1 MSSFHFRFAARLQ
14 KKTSV
19 LIANGFSLVELLLYS
34 IISLMLIGAAGSIAV
49 SETTSSIKT
58 YVLVALRNQ
67 IASVTFLLEGEIGE
81 GESISVCTTA
91 TATACSVNTGTV
103 STPVNLSVP
112 YSLVITHPYAVTGAA
127 RSTATIS
134 YYGKTNDPNL
144 YRFGPP
150 FTTATTSVDPVSGK
164 LGYGSGALD
173 TGAASVETVASPN
186 TSLSSMSIN
195 EEEKHTLTY
204 SITITSGTTDRS
216 SAWASTLSATGLKVR
231 TRVFL
236 F

>member
-14 KKTSV
+14 KKKSA
-19 LIANGFSLVELLLYS
+19 LIANGFSLVEPLLYS
-34 IISLMLIGAAGSIAV
+34 AISLMLIGAAGSIAV

-91 TATACSVNTGTV
+91 CIVNTGTV

-112 YSLVITHPYAVTGAA
+112 YSLVITHPYADAVTGAA
-127 RSTATIS
+127 RRTATIS

-150 FTTATTSVDPVSGK
+150 FTTATTSVNPVSGN
-164 LGYGSGALD
+164 LGFGSGALN
-173 TGAASVETVASPN
+173 TGAASAETVASPN
-186 TSLSSMSIN
+186 TSLSSMSRDN
-195 EEEKHTLTY
+195 DERRTLTY

-216 SAWASTLSATGLKVR
+216 SVWASSLTSTGLKVR
-231 TRVFL
+231 TRVGF
-236 F
+236 

>member
-1 MSSFHFRFAARLQ
+1 MSFLHFRFASRLQ
-14 KKTSV
+14 KKASA

-34 IISLMLIGAAGSIAV
+34 AISLMLIGAAGSIAV

-67 IASVTFLLEGEIGE
+67 MASVTFLLEGEIGE
-81 GESISVCTTA
+81 GESITVCTA
-91 TATACSVNTGTV
+91 SCVVNTNT
-103 STPVNLSVP
+103 VP
-112 YSLVITHPYAVTGAA
+112 YSLVITHRYAVTGAA

-150 FTTATTSVDPVSGK
+150 FTTATTSVNPAVGN
-164 LGYGSGALD
+164 LGFGSGALD
-173 TGAASVETVASPN
+173 AGAASAETVASPN
-186 TSLSSMSIN
+186 TSLSSMSRN
-195 EEEKHTLTY
+195 NDDRRTLTY

-216 SAWASTLSATGLKVR
+216 SAWASSLTSTGLKAR
-231 TRVFL
+231 TRVGF
-236 F
+236 

>member
-1 MSSFHFRFAARLQ
+1 MSFLHFRFTSRLQ
-14 KKTSV
+14 KKTSA

-34 IISLMLIGAAGSIAV
+34 AISLMLIGAAGSIAV

-67 IASVTFLLEGEIGE
+67 MASVTFLLEGEIGE
-81 GESISVCTTA
+81 GESISVCTA
-91 TATACSVNTGTV
+91 ACIVNTGTV
-103 STPVNLSVP
+103 GTPVNLSVP

-127 RSTATIS
+127 RDTATIS

-150 FTTATTSVDPVSGK
+150 FTTATTSVNPADGN
-164 LGYGSGALD
+164 LGLGSGALN
-173 TGAASVETVASPN
+173 TGAASAETVASPN

-195 EEEKHTLTY
+195 SDERRTLTY
-204 SITITSGTTDRS
+204 SITIPSGTTDRS
-216 SAWASTLSATGLKVR
+216 SAWASSLTSTGLKVR
-231 TRVFL
+231 TRVGF
-236 F
+236 

>member
-1 MSSFHFRFAARLQ
+1 MSSLNFRFAARLQ
-14 KKTSV
+14 KKTSA

-34 IISLMLIGAAGSIAV
+34 IISLMLIGAAVSIAV
-49 SETTSSIKT
+49 SETISSIKT
-58 YVLVALRNQ
+58 YELVALRNQ

-81 GESISVCTTA
+81 GESITV
-91 TATACSVNTGTV
+91 CSVSCTV
-103 STPVNLSVP
+103 NIVTVGTPVNLSVP
-112 YSLVITHPYAVTGAA
+112 YSLFISHPYAVTGAA
-127 RSTATIS
+127 RRTATIS

>member
-1 MSSFHFRFAARLQ
+1 MSYLHFRFAARLQ
-14 KKTSV
+14 TKTSA

-34 IISLMLIGAAGSIAV
+34 AISLMLIGVAGSIAV

-81 GESISVCTTA
+81 GESISICTTA
-91 TATACSVNTGTV
+91 CIVNTGTI
-103 STPVNLSVP
+103 STPGNLSVP
-112 YSLVITHPYAVTGAA
+112 YSLVITHPYADAVTGAV

-150 FTTATTSVDPVSGK
+150 FTTATNSVDPVNGK

-173 TGAASVETVASPN
+173 TGVGVVSAETVASPN
-186 TSLSSMSIN
+186 TSLSSMSRDN
-195 EEEKHTLTY
+195 DERRTLTY

-216 SAWASTLSATGLKVR
+216 SAWASSLTSTGLKVR
-231 TRVFL
+231 TRVGF
-236 F
+236 

>member
-1 MSSFHFRFAARLQ
+1 MSSLNFRFAARLQ

-19 LIANGFSLVELLLYS
+19 LIAKGFSLVELLLYS
-34 IISLMLIGAAGSIAV
+34 IISLMLIGAAVSIAV
-49 SETTSSIKT
+49 SESISSIKT
-58 YVLVALRNQ
+58 YELVALRNQ

-81 GESISVCTTA
+81 GESISVCSA
-91 TATACSVNTGTV
+91 SCIVNTGTV
-103 STPVNLSVP
+103 GTPVNLSVP
-112 YSLVITHPYAVTGAA
+112 YSLVITHPYAVTGAG
-127 RSTATIS
+127 RNTATIS

-173 TGAASVETVASPN
+173 TGAASAETVASPN

>member
-1 MSSFHFRFAARLQ
+1 MSSLNFRFAARLQ
-14 KKTSV
+14 KKVSV

-91 TATACSVNTGTV
+91 CIVNTGTV

-112 YSLVITHPYAVTGAA
+112 YSLVITHPYADAVTGAA
-127 RSTATIS
+127 RRTATIS
-134 YYGKTNDPNL
+134 YYGKTNNDPNL

-150 FTTATTSVDPVSGK
+150 FTTATTSVNPVSGN
-164 LGYGSGALD
+164 LGFGSGALN
-173 TGAASVETVASPN
+173 TGAASAETVASPN
-186 TSLSSMSIN
+186 TSLSSMIIDDD
-195 EEEKHTLTY
+195 ERRTLTY

-216 SAWASTLSATGLKVR
+216 SAWASSLTSTGLKVR
-231 TRVFL
+231 TRVGF
-236 F
+236 

>member
-1 MSSFHFRFAARLQ
+1 MSYLHFRFAARLQ
-14 KKTSV
+14 TKTSA

-34 IISLMLIGAAGSIAV
+34 AISLMLIGVAGSIAV

-81 GESISVCTTA
+81 GESISICTTA
-91 TATACSVNTGTV
+91 CIVNTGTI

-112 YSLVITHPYAVTGAA
+112 YSLVITHPYAVTGAG

-150 FTTATTSVDPVSGK
+150 FTTATTSVDPVNGN
-164 LGYGSGALD
+164 LGFGSGALN
-173 TGAASVETVASPN
+173 TGAASAETVASPN
-186 TSLSSMSIN
+186 TSLSSMSRDN
-195 EEEKHTLTY
+195 DERRTLTY

-216 SAWASTLSATGLKVR
+216 SAWASSLTSTGLKVR
-231 TRVFL
+231 TRVGF
-236 F
+236 

>member
-14 KKTSV
+14 KKTSA

-34 IISLMLIGAAGSIAV
+34 AISLMLIGAAGSIAV

-91 TATACSVNTGTV
+91 CIVNTGTV

-112 YSLVITHPYAVTGAA
+112 YSLVITHPYADAVTGAA
-127 RSTATIS
+127 RRTATIS

-150 FTTATTSVDPVSGK
+150 FTTATTSVNPVSGN
-164 LGYGSGALD
+164 LGFGSGALN
-173 TGAASVETVASPN
+173 TGAASAETVASPN
-186 TSLSSMSIN
+186 TSLSSMSRDN
-195 EEEKHTLTY
+195 DERRTLTY

-216 SAWASTLSATGLKVR
+216 SAWASSLTSTGLKVR
-231 TRVFL
+231 TRVGF
-236 F
+236 

>member
-1 MSSFHFRFAARLQ
+1 MSFLHFRFASRLQ
-14 KKTSV
+14 KKASA

-34 IISLMLIGAAGSIAV
+34 AISLMLIVAAGSIAV

-67 IASVTFLLEGEIGE
+67 MASVTFLLEGEIGE

-91 TATACSVNTGTV
+91 CIVNTGTV
-103 STPVNLSVP
+103 GTPVNFSVP

-134 YYGKTNDPNL
+134 YYGKTDDSNL

-150 FTTATTSVDPVSGK
+150 FATATTSVNPSDGN
-164 LGYGSGALD
+164 LGLGSGALN
-173 TGAASVETVASPN
+173 TGAASAETVASPN
-186 TSLSSMSIN
+186 TSLSSMSRN
-195 EEEKHTLTY
+195 NDDRRTLTY

-216 SAWASTLSATGLKVR
+216 SAWASSLTSTGLKAR
-231 TRVFL
+231 TRVGF
-236 F
+236 

>member
-1 MSSFHFRFAARLQ
+1 MSFLHFRFASRLQ
-14 KKTSV
+14 KKASA

-34 IISLMLIGAAGSIAV
+34 AISLMLIVAAGSIAV

-67 IASVTFLLEGEIGE
+67 MASVTFLLEGEIGE

-91 TATACSVNTGTV
+91 CIVNTGTV
-103 STPVNLSVP
+103 GTPVNFSVP

-134 YYGKTNDPNL
+134 YYGKTDDSNL

-150 FTTATTSVDPVSGK
+150 FATATTSVNPSDGN
-164 LGYGSGALD
+164 LGLGSGALN
-173 TGAASVETVASPN
+173 TGAASAETVASPN

-195 EEEKHTLTY
+195 SDERRTLTY

-216 SAWASTLSATGLKVR
+216 SA
-231 TRVFL
+231 
-236 F
+236 

>member
-1 MSSFHFRFAARLQ
+1 MSSLNFRFAARLQ

-34 IISLMLIGAAGSIAV
+34 IISLMLIGAAVSIAV
-49 SETTSSIKT
+49 SETISSIKT
-58 YVLVALRNQ
+58 YELVALRNQ

-81 GESISVCTTA
+81 GESISVCPTA

-103 STPVNLSVP
+103 NLNVP
-112 YSLVITHPYAVTGAA
+112 YSLVITHPYADAVTGAA
-127 RSTATIS
+127 RRTATIS

-186 TSLSSMSIN
+186 TRLSSMSIN

>member
-1 MSSFHFRFAARLQ
+1 MSSLHFRFAARLQ
-14 KKTSV
+14 KKTSA

-34 IISLMLIGAAGSIAV
+34 AISLMLIGAAGSIAV

-81 GESISVCTTA
+81 GESISICTTA
-91 TATACSVNTGTV
+91 CIVNTGTI

-112 YSLVITHPYAVTGAA
+112 YSLVITHPYAVTGAG

-150 FTTATTSVDPVSGK
+150 FTTATTSVDPVNGN
-164 LGYGSGALD
+164 LGFGSGALN
-173 TGAASVETVASPN
+173 TGAASAETVASPN
-186 TSLSSMSIN
+186 TSLSSMSRDN
-195 EEEKHTLTY
+195 DERRTLTY

-216 SAWASTLSATGLKVR
+216 SAWASSLTSTGLKVR
-231 TRVFL
+231 TRVGF
-236 F
+236 

>member
-1 MSSFHFRFAARLQ
+1 MSSLNFRFAARLQ
-14 KKTSV
+14 KKVSV

-91 TATACSVNTGTV
+91 CSVNTGTV

-112 YSLVITHPYAVTGAA
+112 YSLVITHPYAVTGAG

-134 YYGKTNDPNL
+134 YYGRTNDPDL

-150 FTTATTSVDPVSGK
+150 FTTATTTVDPANGN
-164 LGYGSGALD
+164 LGFGSGALN
-173 TGAASVETVASPN
+173 TGAASAETVASPN

-195 EEEKHTLTY
+195 SDERRTLTY

-216 SAWASTLSATGLKVR
+216 SAWASSLTSTGLKAR
-231 TRVFL
+231 TRVGF
-236 F
+236 

>member
-1 MSSFHFRFAARLQ
+1 MSSMNFRYAARLQ
-14 KKTSV
+14 KKTSA

-34 IISLMLIGAAGSIAV
+34 AISLMLIGAVGSIAV

-67 IASVTFLLEGEIGE
+67 MASVTFLLEGEIGE
-81 GESISVCTTA
+81 GESISVCSASCT
-91 TATACSVNTGTV
+91 VNIGTV
-103 STPVNLSVP
+103 DTPVNLSVP
-112 YSLVITHPYAVTGAA
+112 YSLVITHPYAVTGAG

-150 FTTATTSVDPVSGK
+150 FTTATTYVDPVSGN
-164 LGYGSGALD
+164 LGFGSGALN
-173 TGAASVETVASPN
+173 TGAASAETVASPN
-186 TSLSSMSIN
+186 TSLSSMSIDN
-195 EEEKHTLTY
+195 DERRTLTY

-216 SAWASTLSATGLKVR
+216 SAWASSLTSTGLKVR
-231 TRVFL
+231 TRVGF
-236 F
+236 

>member
-1 MSSFHFRFAARLQ
+1 MSFLHFRFTSRLQ
-14 KKTSV
+14 KKTSA

-34 IISLMLIGAAGSIAV
+34 AISLMLIGAAGSIAV

-67 IASVTFLLEGEIGE
+67 MASVTFLLEGEIGE
-81 GESISVCTTA
+81 GESISVCTA
-91 TATACSVNTGTV
+91 ACIVNTGTV
-103 STPVNLSVP
+103 GTPVNLSVP

-127 RSTATIS
+127 RDTATIS

-150 FTTATTSVDPVSGK
+150 FTTATTSVNPADGN
-164 LGYGSGALD
+164 LGLGSGALN
-173 TGAASVETVASPN
+173 TGAASAETVASPN

-195 EEEKHTLTY
+195 SDERRTLTY

-216 SAWASTLSATGLKVR
+216 SAWASSLTSTGLKVR
-231 TRVFL
+231 TRVGF
-236 F
+236 

>member
-14 KKTSV
+14 KKKSA

-34 IISLMLIGAAGSIAV
+34 AISLMLIGAAGSIAV

-91 TATACSVNTGTV
+91 CIVNTGTV

-112 YSLVITHPYAVTGAA
+112 YSLVITHPYADAVTGAA
-127 RSTATIS
+127 RRTATIS

-150 FTTATTSVDPVSGK
+150 FTTATTSVNPVSGN
-164 LGYGSGALD
+164 LGFGSGALN
-173 TGAASVETVASPN
+173 TGAASAETVASPN
-186 TSLSSMSIN
+186 TSLSSMSRDN
-195 EEEKHTLTY
+195 DERRTLTY

-216 SAWASTLSATGLKVR
+216 SVWASSLTSTGLKVR
-231 TRVFL
+231 TRVGF
-236 F
+236 

>member
-14 KKTSV
+14 KKKSA

-34 IISLMLIGAAGSIAV
+34 AISLMLIGAAGSIAV

-91 TATACSVNTGTV
+91 CIVNTGTV

-112 YSLVITHPYAVTGAA
+112 YSLVITHPYADAVTGAA
-127 RSTATIS
+127 RRTATIS

-150 FTTATTSVDPVSGK
+150 FTTATTSVNPVSGN
-164 LGYGSGALD
+164 LGFGSGALN
-173 TGAASVETVASPN
+173 TGAASAETVASPN
-186 TSLSSMSIN
+186 TSLSSMSRDN
-195 EEEKHTLTY
+195 DERRTLTY

-216 SAWASTLSATGLKVR
+216 SAWASSLTSTGLKVR
-231 TRVFL
+231 TRVGF
-236 F
+236 

>member
-1 MSSFHFRFAARLQ
+1 MSFLHFRFTSRLQ
-14 KKTSV
+14 KKTSA

-34 IISLMLIGAAGSIAV
+34 AISLMLIGAAGSIAV

-67 IASVTFLLEGEIGE
+67 MASVTFLLEGEIGE

-91 TATACSVNTGTV
+91 CIVNTGTV
-103 STPVNLSVP
+103 DTPVNLSVP
-112 YSLVITHPYAVTGAA
+112 YSLLITHPYAVTGSG
-127 RSTATIS
+127 RSTATIT

-150 FTTATTSVDPVSGK
+150 FTMATTSVDPANGN
-164 LGYGSGALD
+164 LGYGSGALN

-186 TSLSSMSIN
+186 TSLSSMSRN

-204 SITITSGTTDRS
+204 SIAITSGTTDRS
-216 SAWASTLSATGLKVR
+216 SAWASTLSAAGLKVR

>member
-1 MSSFHFRFAARLQ
+1 LQ
-14 KKTSV
+14 KKTSA

-34 IISLMLIGAAGSIAV
+34 AISLMLIGAVGSIAV

-81 GESISVCTTA
+81 GESISVCSAPCTVNIGTA
-91 TATACSVNTGTV
+91 T
-103 STPVNLSVP
+103 LSVP
-112 YSLVITHPYAVTGAA
+112 YSLVITHPYAVTGAG

-150 FTTATTSVDPVSGK
+150 FTTATTSVDPVSGN
-164 LGYGSGALD
+164 LGFGSGALN
-173 TGAASVETVASPN
+173 TGAASAETVASPN
-186 TSLSSMSIN
+186 TSLSSMSIDN
-195 EEEKHTLTY
+195 DERRTLTY

-216 SAWASTLSATGLKVR
+216 SAWASSLTSTGLKAR
-231 TRVFL
+231 TRVGF
-236 F
+236 

>member
-1 MSSFHFRFAARLQ
+1 MSSTNFRYAARLQ
-14 KKTSV
+14 KKTST

-34 IISLMLIGAAGSIAV
+34 AISLMLIGAAGSIAV

-67 IASVTFLLEGEIGE
+67 IASVTFLLEGKIGE
-81 GESISVCTTA
+81 GESISVCSASCT
-91 TATACSVNTGTV
+91 VNIGTV
-103 STPVNLSVP
+103 DTPVNLSVP

-134 YYGKTNDPNL
+134 YYGRTNDPDL

-150 FTTATTSVDPVSGK
+150 LTTATTTVDPANGN
-164 LGYGSGALD
+164 LGFGSGALN
-173 TGAASVETVASPN
+173 TGAASAETVASPN

-195 EEEKHTLTY
+195 SDERRTLTY

-216 SAWASTLSATGLKVR
+216 SAWASSLTSTGLKAR
-231 TRVFL
+231 TRVGF
-236 F
+236 